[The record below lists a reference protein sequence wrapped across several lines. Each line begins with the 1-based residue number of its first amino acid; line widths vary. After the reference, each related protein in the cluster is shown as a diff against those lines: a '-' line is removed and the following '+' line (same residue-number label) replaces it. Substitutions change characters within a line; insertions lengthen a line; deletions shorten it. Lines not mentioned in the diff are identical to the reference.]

1 MDRYPAPHKMVLGT
15 TVALML
21 RMVINRLI
29 VAISTTASG
38 RTETFAIE
46 QDEGLVCARKQPAR

>member
-1 MDRYPAPHKMVLGT
+1 MGRYPAPHKMVLGT

-38 RTETFAIE
+38 RSETVTIE